1 MTENLKRDRDGEPF
15 QDTFT
20 ENRGVRRPIIE
31 EAQHDLSLKGDQ
43 VTGGDAAKEQDAG
56 KKEHPQENHP

>member
-20 ENRGVRRPIIE
+20 ENRGIRRPVIE
-31 EAQHDLSLKGDQ
+31 EQSHNLDLEGDN
-43 VTGGDAAKEQDAG
+43 VTGADAAATTPEPDREKR
-56 KKEHPQENHP
+56 P